1 MFAKARQSGTADST
15 IVIQWIERF
24 LWALGGLA
32 LFYSS
37 AGWSL
42 GVYGQF
48 EGARTLQGLIAGA
61 FDGRD
66 GR

>member
-1 MFAKARQSGTADST
+1 
-15 IVIQWIERF
+15 VIQWIERF